1 MPKFKQ
7 LTATNI
13 KSKRSTTS
21 GQCETNEG
29 SIANCSDHQYDNQTD
44 CLAASETWT
53 ASFTKVTC
61 EALVPY
67 DEIYYRWEGDKYIDL
82 TNDYI
87 VNVDLEKIQKF
98 GYPMSPISKL
108 IPLTTHT
115 LVEFTNETHK
125 IKKTLAEWM
134 EIMAVEVK

>member
-7 LTATNI
+7 LTATTI
-13 KSKRSTTS
+13 RVKKSLTS
-21 GQCETNEG
+21 GQCVTNEG
-29 SIANCSDHQYDNQTD
+29 FIANCSDHQYDNQTD
-44 CLAASETWT
+44 CVNGSETWT
-53 ASFTKVTC
+53 ASFTKTTC
-61 EALVPY
+61 DALVPY
-67 DEIYYRWEGDKYIDL
+67 DEVSYVWEGDKYLDL

-87 VNVDLEKIQKF
+87 VNVDLEKIEKF
-98 GYPMSPISKL
+98 GYVMSPISKL
-108 IPLTTHT
+108 IPVTTHT